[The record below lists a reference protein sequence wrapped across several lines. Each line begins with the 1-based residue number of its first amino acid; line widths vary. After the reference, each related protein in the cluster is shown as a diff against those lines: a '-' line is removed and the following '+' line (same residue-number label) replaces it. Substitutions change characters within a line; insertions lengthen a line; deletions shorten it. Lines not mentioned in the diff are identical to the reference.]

1 MGSTRIMRLA
11 REGGALAPCAPPGS
25 APGYDSIKW
34 RIRKSHSFLQS
45 QSQLALGLYS
55 GGLFEVMIS
64 LTMQISFYLHVFV
77 TENWAL
83 FIYKKETIKHI
94 NIPFH

>member
-1 MGSTRIMRLA
+1 M
-11 REGGALAPCAPPGS
+11 
-25 APGYDSIKW
+25 
-34 RIRKSHSFLQS
+34 QS

-94 NIPFH
+94 NIPFHWIKIPKKAFCQTSMNVQAVYTKA